1 MRDDFSIRCCHVFAA
16 ANRGY
21 LDQSLSGLEGS
32 RSGLRPIP
40 VHTAT
45 VFEAPRQ
52 APEMPLLPTLM
63 MCPLGRSSPPP
74 IRLPRPTGSLTW
86 HGSRTPAR
94 EADITDPATFRTGI
108 QGLST
113 QIQALIRKSQQRDQ
127 ISEIVP
133 CPRSAA
139 PPLFLTPLRSPD
151 HLVGL
156 DLNDHGVEWRSG
168 HFCAGVI
175 LDEELEV

>member
-1 MRDDFSIRCCHVFAA
+1 MYQNEYTHSTAVDLSRKKSCGTILAFVAATFSPLPIA
-16 ANRGY
+16 
-21 LDQSLSGLEGS
+21 GS
-32 RSGLRPIP
+32 STSPYQVWRSWLRPIP
-40 VHTAT
+40 VPTAT

-52 APEMPLLPTLM
+52 ALGMPLLPTLM

-139 PPLFLTPLRSPD
+139 PPFPD
-151 HLVGL
+151 P
-156 DLNDHGVEWRSG
+156 
-168 HFCAGVI
+168 FTFP
-175 LDEELEV
+175 

>member
-1 MRDDFSIRCCHVFAA
+1 V
-16 ANRGY
+16 
-21 LDQSLSGLEGS
+21 
-32 RSGLRPIP
+32 
-40 VHTAT
+40 
-45 VFEAPRQ
+45 
-52 APEMPLLPTLM
+52 
-63 MCPLGRSSPPP
+63 
-74 IRLPRPTGSLTW
+74 
-86 HGSRTPAR
+86 
-94 EADITDPATFRTGI
+94 
-108 QGLST
+108 
-113 QIQALIRKSQQRDQ
+113 LIRKSQQRDQ

-139 PPLFLTPLRSPD
+139 PFFLTLLRSTD